1 MAAMYI
7 ITAGQWYY
15 PSSGV
20 GNWVRVFPA
29 DDRTVAQEAWD
40 KWLAD
45 VLAAEAALQGVAHD
59 WAKLIEIEPDGSYSV
74 LRAWDE
80 AGDG

>member
-20 GNWVRVFPA
+20 GNWIKVFPA

-40 KWLAD
+40 KWLAT
-45 VLAAEAALQGVAHD
+45 EAAYD
-59 WAKLIEIEPDGSYSV
+59 WAKLIEIEPDGSYCV

-80 AGDG
+80 KANG